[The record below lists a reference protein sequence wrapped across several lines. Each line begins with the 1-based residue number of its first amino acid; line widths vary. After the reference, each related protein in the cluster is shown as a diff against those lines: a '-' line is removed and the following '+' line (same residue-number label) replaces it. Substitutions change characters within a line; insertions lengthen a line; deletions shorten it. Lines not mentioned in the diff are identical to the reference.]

1 MDQLP
6 ADQQEILKKSN
17 TERLRLM
24 AARTGTV
31 DDDTIDKMDRAELI
45 QAVAQSM
52 VDKKDEKGATSKQ
65 KEI

>member
-17 TERLRLM
+17 TERPRLM
-24 AARTGTV
+24 AARTGTA

-45 QAVAQSM
+45 QVVAQSM